1 MNQVTNGIAPTIFA
15 KLEFLNPGGSV
26 KDRIAPFLVAE
37 AEKKGLLKRG
47 STIIEPTSGN
57 TGIGLAQLA
66 AVRGYKVIF
75 TMPDKV
81 SEEKRTLLRAYG
93 AKLMISPT
101 EAGPDS
107 PEHYINLAKRL
118 ARDTRDSFMPNQYEN
133 LGNPRAHFETTGPEI
148 WRQTRGKIDALV
160 AGIGTGGTISG
171 TGGYLKS
178 KKKSVTVVGVDPVG
192 SMYYNLRYHTKHK
205 VGAYLTEGIGED
217 FVPRTYDPK
226 VVDEVVR
233 VSDADAFAMTRRLV
247 REEGLLAGGTSGA
260 AVCGAIAF
268 ATRHINLKTIVVIL
282 PDTGRNYLGKI
293 FNDQWMKSHGFIR
306 G

>member
-1 MNQVTNGIAPTIFA
+1 VAKGIVPAIYA
-15 KLEFLNPGGSV
+15 KLEFLNSGGSV
-26 KDRIAPFLVAE
+26 KDRIAPYLVAE

-57 TGIGLAQLA
+57 TGVGLAQLA
-66 AVRGYKVIF
+66 AAKGYRVIF

-81 SEEKRTLLRAYG
+81 SEDKRALLRAYG
-93 AKLMISPT
+93 AELLISPT
-101 EAGPDS
+101 NTAPDS
-107 PEHYINLAKRL
+107 PKHYINVAKKLAKE
-118 ARDTRDSFMPNQYEN
+118 TKNSFLPNQYEN

-171 TGGYLKS
+171 TGRYLKS
-178 KKKSVTVVGVDPVG
+178 KKEDIIIVGIDPVG
-192 SMYYNLRYHTKHK
+192 SMYYNLKYHTRHN
-205 VGAYLTEGIGED
+205 VGPYLTEGIGED
-217 FVPRTYDPK
+217 FVPKTYDPK
-226 VVDEVVR
+226 VVDEIVR

-260 AVCGAIAF
+260 AVFGAVLF
-268 ATRHINLKTIVVIL
+268 AKRNGNLKTIVVIL

-293 FNDQWMKSHGFIR
+293 FSDEWMKSHGFQTE
-306 G
+306 

>member
-1 MNQVTNGIAPTIFA
+1 MPTIYA

-26 KDRIAPFLVAE
+26 KDRIAPYLVAE

-57 TGIGLAQLA
+57 TGVGLAQLA

-81 SEEKRTLLRAYG
+81 SEEKRALLRAFG
-93 AKLMISPT
+93 AELMISPT
-101 EAGPDS
+101 ETDPDS
-107 PEHYINLAKRL
+107 PKHYINVAKRL
-118 ARDTRDSFMPNQYEN
+118 ARETKDSFLPNQYEN
-133 LGNPRAHFETTGPEI
+133 LGNPKAHFETTGPEI

-171 TGGYLKS
+171 TGRYLRS
-178 KKKSVTVVGVDPVG
+178 KKNGIIIVGVDPVG
-192 SMYYNLRYHTKHK
+192 SMFYNLKYRTKHA

-217 FVPRTYDPK
+217 FVPKTYDPK
-226 VVDEVVR
+226 VVDEIVR

-260 AVCGAIAF
+260 AVCGAMIF
-268 ATRHINLKTIVVIL
+268 AKKSNNLRTIVVIL

-293 FNDQWMKSHGFIR
+293 FSDEWMKSHGFQTT
-306 G
+306 